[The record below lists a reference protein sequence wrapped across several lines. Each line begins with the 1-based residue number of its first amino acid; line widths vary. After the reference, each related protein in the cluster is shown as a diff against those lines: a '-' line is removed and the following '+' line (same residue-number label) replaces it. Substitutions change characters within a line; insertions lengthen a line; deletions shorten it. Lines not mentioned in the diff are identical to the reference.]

1 MTHEQFSIFLKN
13 CICIIYICCSYFVTL
28 GIFHIFPLFQL
39 CQNTLPYP
47 KTKEKN
53 YLRKK
58 LAATYM
64 YFFM

>member
-13 CICIIYICCSYFVTL
+13 CICIIYVCCSYFFTL

-47 KTKEKN
+47 KTKEK
-53 YLRKK
+53 K
-58 LAATYM
+58 LPEIKN
-64 YFFM
+64 